1 MEQAQGWQ
9 LPGLPPPNGGKV
21 HRMGFYHVIPANL
34 CGDRREE
41 LVIWDPTATHI
52 YIYTPKPLD
61 ESVSPEYH
69 HEPRG
74 YNPRL
79 MD

>member
-1 MEQAQGWQ
+1 M
-9 LPGLPPPNGGKV
+9 
-21 HRMGFYHVIPANL
+21 IPANL

-41 LVIWDPTATHI
+41 LVIWDPTAKDI
-52 YIYTPKPLD
+52 YIYSPKPFNK
-61 ESVSPEYH
+61 SEYTGYRAG
-69 HEPRG
+69 PRQ